1 MDGGVFLAGNRRKAL
16 QVGLLTFFLSI
27 SISILFQITQATM
40 VYWVSVFVLVAVILL
55 GILFDAIGTAATA
68 ASEKPF
74 HAMASDRVFGAKK
87 AIELVRNADQVAS
100 FCNDVVGD
108 ICGTVSG
115 SIGAALVID
124 FVMSNNILQYR
135 NLFSIIVIGIIS
147 ALTVGGKAFGKS
159 FAIKES
165 DQVVL
170 WVAVVL
176 EKFEHLIGRGR
187 NNKGDNKEKDKPKKH
202 KT

>member
-1 MDGGVFLAGNRRKAL
+1 MAGNRRKAL

-40 VYWVSVFVLVAVILL
+40 VYWVSVLVLLAVILL

-124 FVMSNNILQYR
+124 FVMRNNILQYR
-135 NLFSIIVIGIIS
+135 NLFSIMVIGIIS
-147 ALTVGGKAFGKS
+147 ALTVSGKAFGKT

-176 EKFEHLIGRGR
+176 EKFEYLIGRGR
-187 NNKGDNKEKDKPKKH
+187 NNKGNNKKKINLKKH

>member
-1 MDGGVFLAGNRRKAL
+1 LDGGVFLAGSRRKAL

-27 SISILFQITQATM
+27 SISLLFQITQATM
-40 VYWVSVFVLVAVILL
+40 VYWVSVVVLLVVILL

-87 AIELVRNADQVAS
+87 AIELVRKADQVAS

-124 FVMSNNILQYR
+124 FVMKKNILHFR
-135 NLFSIIVIGIIS
+135 NLFSIIVIGLIS
-147 ALTVGGKAFGKS
+147 SLTVGGKAFGKS

-165 DQVVL
+165 NQVVL

-176 EKFEHLIGRGR
+176 EKFEHLIRCGKKNKG
-187 NNKGDNKEKDKPKKH
+187 NNKNKREKNKK
-202 KT
+202 T